1 MTGEGSADRIHRS
14 KSRVHHVGAAASMN
28 VGIDESGD
36 NGKPQ
41 GIDVLGIRRQSQVRE
56 QSNGIDSAV
65 SNDDSARREFFNGT
79 QDGTRVD
86 DQNAITHA
94 RYPDA
99 PGLCEGCRRL
109 R

>member
-1 MTGEGSADRIHRS
+1 
-14 KSRVHHVGAAASMN
+14 MN
-28 VGIDESGD
+28 MWIDESGD

-41 GIDVLGIRRQSQVRE
+41 GVDVFGILRQSQVRD
-56 QSNGIDSAV
+56 QSNGIDSAIA
-65 SNDDSARREFFNGT
+65 NDDAARREFFSGTQNGT
-79 QDGTRVD
+79 GVD